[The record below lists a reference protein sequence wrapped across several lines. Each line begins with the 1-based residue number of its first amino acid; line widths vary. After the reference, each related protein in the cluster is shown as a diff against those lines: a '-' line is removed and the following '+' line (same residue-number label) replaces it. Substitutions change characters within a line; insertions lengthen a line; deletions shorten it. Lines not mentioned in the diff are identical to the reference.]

1 MPTYVVLYR
10 FTDQGR
16 KRIKDTVKR
25 AAQVR
30 KENERRGFTVV
41 GTWWT
46 QGQYD
51 IVAVLEAPSEEA
63 MVSGLFNI
71 AETGNVSS
79 ETLRAYT
86 DKEMERILSA
96 GAAPARRSRAAA
108 TPARRAGRTTT
119 RARRVTRRTAS

>member
-86 DKEMERILSA
+86 DKEMERILSE

>member
-1 MPTYVVLYR
+1 MPTYVVLYK

-30 KENERRGFTVV
+30 KQNEQRGFTVI

-46 QGQYD
+46 QGRYD

-63 MVSGLFNI
+63 MVSGLFNV
-71 AETGNVSS
+71 AEAGNVSS
-79 ETLRAYT
+79 ETLRAHT
-86 DKEMERILSA
+86 DAEMARILS
-96 GAAPARRSRAAA
+96 RATGA
-108 TPARRAGRTTT
+108 TPARRATRATSRTRTTP
-119 RARRVTRRTAS
+119 ARRTARRRAS